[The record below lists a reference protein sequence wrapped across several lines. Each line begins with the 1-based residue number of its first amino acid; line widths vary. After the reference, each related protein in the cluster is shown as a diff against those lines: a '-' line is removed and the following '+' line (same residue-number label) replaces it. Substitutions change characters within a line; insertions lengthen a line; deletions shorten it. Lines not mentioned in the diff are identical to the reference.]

1 MKEVNDNS
9 SGTNAAKSRAAMAE
23 RTVLAVFRTL
33 SRLPLGLLYAMSDIG
48 FVILYHVVRYRRR
61 VVRANISSAFPE
73 KDARWLRRTERGF
86 YRWFCDYLVE
96 AVKLLT
102 ISDAELRRRFT
113 IEGAEQLEQCFAEGQ
128 DVGAILGHYGNW
140 EWLSCIGMALPE
152 GRKCGLVYHPLR
164 SAVFDRLFREIRSS
178 QPSGIVVPK
187 QDILR
192 SLLTLR
198 REGTRSIFGYIADQG
213 PRWTNIH
220 LWLPFLH
227 HDTPVFTGA
236 ERIMRKMNDAVFYVE
251 MSRPRRGCY
260 TCRFRLITRTPGELP
275 EFEIT
280 RRFFA
285 MLEQTIRRDPRYY
298 LWSHNRWKRT
308 HEEFNRRYVVVD
320 GKVMPRQH
328 GCQAETDKK

>member
-1 MKEVNDNS
+1 MKEDNNDNN
-9 SGTNAAKSRAAMAE
+9 TNNSRQTVAERMAMAF
-23 RTVLAVFRTL
+23 FRTL
-33 SRLPLGLLYAMSDIG
+33 SRLPLGMLYALSSVGFVLLYYI
-48 FVILYHVVRYRRR
+48 VRYRRH

-73 KDARWLRRTERGF
+73 KDEQWQRRTERGF
-86 YRWFCDYLVE
+86 YRWFCDYLME

-102 ISDAELRRRFT
+102 ISGAELRRRFT
-113 IEGAEQLEQCFAEGQ
+113 IEGAEQVEQCFAEGQ
-128 DVGAILGHYGNW
+128 DVGAILGHYCNW
-140 EWLSCIGMALPE
+140 EWLSCIGIALPE

-178 QPSGIVVPK
+178 QPSGLVVPK
-187 QDILR
+187 KDILR
-192 SLLTLR
+192 SLVTLR
-198 REGTRSIFGYIADQG
+198 RDGVRSIFGYIADQG

-220 LWLPFLH
+220 LWLPFMH

-236 ERIMRKMNDAVFYVE
+236 ERIMRKMDNAVFYVD
-251 MSRPRRGCY
+251 MTRPRRGYY
-260 TCRFRLITRTPGELP
+260 TCRFQLITRTPNDLP

-285 MLEQTIRRDPRYY
+285 LLEQSIRRDPRYY

-320 GKVMPRQH
+320 GKVIPRSH
-328 GCQAETDKK
+328 DNHAETDKQ